1 MGCIAT
7 KTERQGG
14 DLRTAAAREGGEL
27 NISVSLVCTVNLQA
41 PYLRVEPEY
50 VWLTES
56 NLWEAIVSV
65 ETNRAWK
72 AE

>member
-7 KTERQGG
+7 KTRREGG
-14 DLRTAAAREGGEL
+14 DLRTETGRQGGTL
-27 NISVSLVCTVNLQA
+27 NISVSLVCTVNLQK

-56 NLWEAIVSV
+56 NLWEAIVGV
-65 ETNRAWK
+65 ETNRAWV
-72 AE
+72 AN